1 MTAACISVVLP
12 VYNEEGNIAACLRG
26 LTKALEGVEHELLVC
41 YDFEEDTTLPAIA
54 RMDDKPAAVKLVRNT
69 LGTGAAAAIRSGF
82 QAARGDV
89 LVVTMADL
97 SDPPDAIRAMAR
109 KIREEGADVVS
120 GSRYMPG
127 GSQTGGPWLKTKLSR
142 AAGWSLRCL
151 AGLGTHDATT
161 NFRAYS
167 RRFIDHVEIRSKH
180 GMELALELT
189 VKAHRAGYR
198 VDEVPSSWQD
208 RSAGESRF
216 RLWKWLPR
224 YLRWYLLAFL
234 PRFGRRQPAPE
245 SRG

>member
-1 MTAACISVVLP
+1 MTAECISVILP

-26 LTKALEGVEHELLVC
+26 LAKALDGLDHELLVC
-41 YDFEEDTTLPAIA
+41 YDFDEDTTLPAIA
-54 RMDDKPAAVKLVRNT
+54 RMENKPAAVKLIRNS
-69 LGTGAAAAIRSGF
+69 LGRGPAHAIRAGF

-97 SDPPDAIRAMAR
+97 SDPPEAIRAMAR

-120 GSRYMPG
+120 GSRYMDG
-127 GSQTGGPWLKTKLSR
+127 GSQTGGPWLKTFLSR
-142 AAGWSLRCL
+142 TAGRSLHCL

-167 RRFIDHVEIRSKH
+167 RRFIESVRIESEH

-189 VKAHRAGYR
+189 VKAHRTGYR

-224 YLRWYLLAFL
+224 YLRWYLLAFK
-234 PRFGRRQPAPE
+234 PGRKPPAPG